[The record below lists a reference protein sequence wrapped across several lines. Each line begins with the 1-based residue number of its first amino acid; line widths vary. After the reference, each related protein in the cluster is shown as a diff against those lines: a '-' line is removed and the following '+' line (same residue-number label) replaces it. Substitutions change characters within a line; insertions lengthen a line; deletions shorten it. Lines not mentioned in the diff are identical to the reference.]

1 MPIYAYK
8 GIDSRGKEVKGNV
21 DLGNHRLLRQHL
33 KGKGVF
39 LKEFREADGKGRRG
53 FGRTGKKSQSAD
65 GGVMGK
71 ELRLGSFFGR
81 VKSIHV
87 AEATRHM
94 ATLVGASIQVTETL
108 QAVVTQIENTRLKS
122 VLSEVRT
129 AVMEGAS
136 LTDALAQHPK
146 VFPKLYVNMVRAG
159 ESSGTLD
166 VVLNRLADLLDE
178 QVKLRAKVTAA
189 MTYPV
194 VMAVVG
200 SLVVG
205 MLMIMVVPKFEVMF
219 EQLDAQ
225 LPLPT
230 VLMIGLSKF
239 LSSWWWLL
247 ILIIVG
253 SILLFQNWKQS
264 DTGERAWHRF
274 VLNRAFVG
282 TLMRQIAL
290 ARFCRTFG
298 TLLQSGVPLLTALE
312 IVKAIIGNRVLEE
325 VIEQAVIE
333 VREGQ
338 SLAVPLRASGEF
350 PPMICQMIDI
360 GEQSGTLEEMLIKAA
375 DAYEIQVDSK
385 LSALTALLEP
395 LMIVIMGGFVGIVV
409 GSIMLPILDMS
420 KAFQGAR

>member
-21 DLGNHRLLRQHL
+21 DLENHRLLRQHL

-39 LKEFREADGKGRRG
+39 LKEFREADAKGRRG

-71 ELRLGSFFGR
+71 ELRFGSLFGS
-81 VKSIHV
+81 VKPIHV

-94 ATLVGASIQVTETL
+94 ATLVGASIQVTEAL

-122 VLSEVRT
+122 VLSQVRT

-136 LTDALAQHPK
+136 FTDALAQHPK

-166 VVLNRLADLLDE
+166 VVLNRLADLLDD

-189 MTYPV
+189 MTYPL

-200 SLVVG
+200 GLVVG

-230 VLMIGLSKF
+230 RLMIGLSKF
-239 LSSWWWLL
+239 LSSWWWLM
-247 ILIIVG
+247 ILSIVA
-253 SILLFQNWKQS
+253 SVLLFQNWKQTES
-264 DTGERAWHRF
+264 GERAWHRF
-274 VLNRAFVG
+274 ILNRAFVG

-298 TLLQSGVPLLTALE
+298 TLLRSGVPLLTALE
-312 IVKAIIGNRVLEE
+312 IVKAIIGNRILEE
-325 VIEQAVIE
+325 VIDQALIE

-395 LMIVIMGGFVGIVV
+395 LMIVIMGGFVGVVV
-409 GSIMLPILDMS
+409 GSILLPILDMS